1 MACVVQRMCFPVPLE
16 TNDKAPIPGIG
27 VPDSELSY
35 SRRQHLSRC
44 LCEARAISGA
54 AHFAWSDD
62 SVAGAFFYES
72 GFAIDADGS
81 PRAYHPTDRLGLD
94 SLSHAGHRGNWWALV
109 TDSKTKNGTPVL
121 QGAADPAPGYFV
133 STTALFDRTNTNPR
147 DPRRYVDAE
156 KIPYVVLHPKALR
169 YARLGDFATV
179 LNLKNRKVSA
189 AIVADESA
197 ANLPVGEGSIA
208 LAEALGI
215 DSSPQRLSRNSF
227 AEGTPESVAHSAEGG
242 PHSRSR
248 LNLVRG
254 RLTVPNN
261 ESRCNQLKLGHPPGH
276 AVSRHIEYAH
286 GVYLKGGQCYSD
298 SV

>member
-1 MACVVQRMCFPVPLE
+1 MIKRLFLVSACL
-16 TNDKAPIPGIG
+16 IPNCHTAA
-27 VPDSELSY
+27 DSTYRAVCAKRELF
-35 SRRQHLSRC
+35 RAQHTV
-44 LCEARAISGA
+44 
-54 AHFAWSDD
+54 AWSDD

-215 DSSPQRLSRNSF
+215 DSSPRR
-227 AEGTPESVAHSAEGG
+227 
-242 PHSRSR
+242 
-248 LNLVRG
+248 
-254 RLTVPNN
+254 
-261 ESRCNQLKLGHPPGH
+261 
-276 AVSRHIEYAH
+276 
-286 GVYLKGGQCYSD
+286 GGQDGKVVFVIYPGSGNGKPREKQEILANANRLFEAWGGVTRLDACLIQAPGSH
-298 SV
+298 